1 MGERSGTGIVA
12 AAMSQPYRLVAIL
25 TVLAACQSS
34 GNGGDDGPPVDAG
47 PDAGT
52 RCTAMEPRTVA
63 PETFVG
69 PTGLQPRLT
78 ALIDGATTS
87 LDIHM
92 YLWTVRALADRVV
105 AAKNRG
111 VAVRVI
117 LDPDSPGNDAV
128 RPTFLNANVPTRN
141 ATSLYTFSHAK
152 YMVIDGN
159 RVAIMSMNFNVDAM
173 SNERN
178 YGMVDRDPKDV
189 ADVAAVFKMDWAIA
203 GGETAMP
210 ADLSCTRLIVSPN
223 NAKARLVELIDSA
236 TQTLEVEVMY
246 LSEDSVRLAIGAA
259 KMRGVD
265 VRVIL
270 SERTD
275 ESLAYLRSLGI
286 TVKFSSGFYL
296 HAKLI
301 VADGVVFIGSE
312 NMSIT
317 SLTKNREIGALVFEP
332 AAAAVVR
339 TQFETDWTGAA
350 AN

>member
-1 MGERSGTGIVA
+1 MKPS
-12 AAMSQPYRLVAIL
+12 YRLVALL
-25 TVLAACQSS
+25 TVASILAGSAACRSPEGTS
-34 GNGGDDGPPVDAG
+34 GDDAPVDAG
-47 PDAGT
+47 VDAGT
-52 RCTAMEPRTVA
+52 KCTAMEPRTVA

-69 PTGLQPRLT
+69 PSGLQARLT
-78 ALIDGATTS
+78 ALINGATTK

-111 VAVRVI
+111 VAVRII

-128 RPTFLNANVPTRN
+128 RPTLMNGNVLTRN
-141 ATSLYTFSHAK
+141 ATPLYTFAHAK

-159 RVAIMSMNFNVDAM
+159 RVVIMSMNFNVDAM
-173 SNERN
+173 SQERN
-178 YGMVDRDPKDV
+178 YGLVDRDPKDV
-189 ADVAAVFKMDWAIA
+189 ADAQALFNMDWAIA
-203 GGETAMP
+203 GGEPAMP
-210 ADLSCTRLIVSPN
+210 ADISCTRLIVSPN
-223 NAKARLVELIDSA
+223 NAKARLVELVESA

-246 LSEDSVRLAIGAA
+246 LSEDSVRMAIGAA

-270 SERTD
+270 SERSD
-275 ESLAYLRSLGI
+275 ESIPYLRGLGI
-286 TVKFSSGFYL
+286 PVKFASGFLL
-296 HAKLI
+296 HSKLI

-317 SLTKNREIGALVFEP
+317 SLTKNRELGALVFEP
-332 AAAAVVR
+332 AAAAVVT
-339 TQFETDWTGAA
+339 TQFETDWASAA

>member
-1 MGERSGTGIVA
+1 
-12 AAMSQPYRLVAIL
+12 MSQPYRLVAIL
-25 TVLAACQSS
+25 TLLVACQSP
-34 GNGGDDGPPVDAG
+34 GNGGDDGPPVDARS
-47 PDAGT
+47 DAGT
-52 RCTAMEPRTVA
+52 TCTAMEPRSVA

-69 PTGLQPRLT
+69 PSGLQSRLT
-78 ALIDGATTS
+78 ALIDGATQT

-105 AAKNRG
+105 AAKQRG

-128 RPTFLNANVPTRN
+128 RPTLTNGNVPTRN

-152 YMVIDGN
+152 YMVIDGE

-189 ADVAAVFKMDWAIA
+189 ADLQALFDMDWAIA
-203 GGETAMP
+203 GGEPAMP
-210 ADLSCTRLIVSPN
+210 ADLACTRLIVSPN
-223 NAKARLVELIDSA
+223 NAKARLVELIESA

-246 LSEDSVRLAIGAA
+246 LSEDTVRMAIGAA
-259 KMRGVD
+259 QTRGVA

-270 SERTD
+270 SERSD
-275 ESLAYLRSLGI
+275 EAVPYLRSLGV
-286 TVKFSSGFYL
+286 TVKFAVGFFL

-301 VADGVVFIGSE
+301 VADGVVFVGSE
-312 NMSIT
+312 NMSFT
-317 SLTKNREIGALVFEP
+317 SLTKNREVGALVFEP
-332 AAAAVVR
+332 AAAAVV
-339 TQFETDWTGAA
+339 TSQFETDWSGAS